1 MSLWSLLLRVTL
13 SLSLIASGMASAAM
27 PVHGAGYMHAAQATQ
42 HVAMEQPCHAHAG
55 MSAMTQHGHGDSAPD
70 KHQQHPQP
78 DCCKSGLCQ
87 CACVHAMQMSMAS
100 LMATPNV
107 HVMRVARLQPSHAG
121 PVLPH
126 LIRPP
131 IG

>member
-1 MSLWSLLLRVTL
+1 
-13 SLSLIASGMASAAM
+13 MASAAM
-27 PVHGAGYMHAAQATQ
+27 PVHGAGQMPATMHAQATQ

-55 MSAMTQHGHGDSAPD
+55 MSAKTQHGHGDNAAGNHQ
-70 KHQQHPQP
+70 KHPQPQP
-78 DCCKSGLCQ
+78 DCCKSGVCQ
-87 CACVHAMQMSMAS
+87 CACVHAMQMSMTS

-107 HVMRVARLQPSHAG
+107 HVIRVARLQPGHVG